1 MQRVAVL
8 GCSGSG
14 KTTLANQLA
23 SVIEAEHIELD
34 SIFHQAGWKA
44 LPDDEF
50 RAEVMRRT
58 AVDRWVAC
66 GNYSAVRD
74 IVLGRADTVVIFDLP
89 RAFVMRRLLRRTVR
103 RMVRRETLWN
113 GNRESLGK
121 VLALWDPERSIIA
134 WAWTQHRR
142 YHGELTALQA
152 SDAVAGKQ
160 VFVVAQPSDTRLVL
174 EAAEI

>member
-23 SVIEAEHIELD
+23 GIIGAEHIELD
-34 SIFHQAGWKA
+34 SIFHQADWQA

-66 GNYSAVRD
+66 GNYTTVRE

-89 RAFVMRRLLRRTVR
+89 RSVVMQRLLRRTVR

-113 GNRESLGK
+113 GNRESLSK
-121 VLALWDPERSIIA
+121 VLAVWDPERSIIG

-142 YHGELTALQA
+142 YHDELSALRT
-152 SDAVAGKQ
+152 SDAVAGKR
-160 VFVVAQPSDTRLVL
+160 VFVVAHPGDTRLVL
-174 EAAEI
+174 EAAAT